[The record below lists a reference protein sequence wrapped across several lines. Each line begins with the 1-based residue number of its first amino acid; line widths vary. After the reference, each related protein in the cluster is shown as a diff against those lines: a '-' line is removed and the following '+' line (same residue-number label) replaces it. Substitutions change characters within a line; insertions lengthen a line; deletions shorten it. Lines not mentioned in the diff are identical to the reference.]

1 MEKVNLIAGVEDV
14 HTTLNATQQRFMAR
28 CMQDPTRT
36 RDLFDGYASEK
47 GRMWHDNLPSRIQK
61 EY

>member
-36 RDLFDGYASEK
+36 RDIFNENESEK
-47 GRMWHDNLPSRIQK
+47 GRM
-61 EY
+61 